1 MRGRERRKRERE
13 KKIRER
19 EVKELASQQ
28 IRRRFGNSGGE
39 PVAADHRRGRL
50 VASDAEAAYER
61 GAATRSSQT
70 SDRAGQRSPAVARC
84 GRQAGRRVM
93 AATALRRCSGEDDD
107 DQRRP
112 AARGREEWRGCGW

>member
-28 IRRRFGNSGGE
+28 IRRQFGNPGGE

-50 VASDAEAAYER
+50 LASDAEAADEP
-61 GAATRSSQT
+61 GATTWRF
-70 SDRAGQRSPAVARC
+70 AV
-84 GRQAGRRVM
+84 
-93 AATALRRCSGEDDD
+93 
-107 DQRRP
+107 RRP
-112 AARGREEWRGCGW
+112 AIAQGRDRQRLRGADGRLAGG